1 MSETTIPPR
10 CPSCGDRLVVVKLV
24 CAGCGTEVT
33 GEFDTCPVCS
43 LEGES
48 ADLFGHFLEARGN
61 LKEVQR
67 RLGVSYPTVRQRMD
81 RMFRELDGDRMPMEP
96 GEVLRMLREG
106 RIDVE
111 AAERMLAG
119 EQRG

>member
-1 MSETTIPPR
+1 MADSSMPPR
-10 CPSCGDRLVVVKLV
+10 CPSCGDRLVVVRMV

-48 ADLFGHFLEARGN
+48 AELFRLFMDARGN

-67 RLGVSYPTVRQRMD
+67 KLGVSYPTVRQRID
-81 RMFRELDGDRMPMEP
+81 RMFRELGGDRMPMEP
-96 GEVLRMLREG
+96 SEVLRMLREG
-106 RIDVE
+106 TIDVE
-111 AAERMLAG
+111 RAERLLAG
-119 EQRG
+119 EQGD